1 MKIDAVIELIETLR
15 GEKGCPWDKKQT
27 PQTIL
32 AYLLEEM
39 YELMDAVESG
49 DAAEVCGELGD
60 VLFHILFLVSLF
72 REMGH
77 FNINDVVDL
86 NVKKMIRRH
95 PHVFGMTASTAQMKS
110 ENGGI
115 KLKWKK
121 KTLPRRIRFW
131 IRFLQVFR
139 P

>member
-1 MKIDAVIELIETLR
+1 MEIKSLIELIETLR
-15 GEKGCPWDKKQT
+15 GKNGCPWDKKQT

-32 AYLLEEM
+32 AYLLEEI

-49 DAAEVCGELGD
+49 NPEEVCGELGD

-72 REMGH
+72 RDMGH
-77 FNINDVVDL
+77 FDINDVVDL

-95 PHVFGMTASTAQMKS
+95 PHVFG
-110 ENGGI
+110 NGNVDSADEVRNNGI

-121 KTLPRRIRFW
+121 KTFPQRGQFW
-131 IRFLQVFR
+131 TPSLQIFR